1 MVPPPVLEDRRL
13 RDLPQSGRGYGL
25 VLLLVGGSIIL
36 RMAAASSD
44 VTLFVSVLLQ
54 AITLVVAVWIA
65 GARRRAVRAAAYIAA
80 FAATASLV
88 LWIARGDIPVGAIAI
103 VNGLLVSVAP
113 IVIASG
119 LIRELRRERAVDAQT
134 LSGVLAIYLLVGM
147 LFSFVYALIG
157 AVDSDALFAESATPK
172 AADELYFSFVTLC
185 TVGYGDFT
193 PAGDL
198 TRTVAI
204 AEMLIGQIYL
214 VTVVSLIV
222 TNLGRRPS

>member
-13 RDLPQSGRGYGL
+13 RDLPHSGRGYGL
-25 VLLLVGGSIIL
+25 VLLLVGSSIIL
-36 RMAAASSD
+36 RMAAGSSD

-65 GARRRAVRAAAYIAA
+65 GARRRAVRVAA
-80 FAATASLV
+80 FIASFAAMASLV
-88 LWIARGDIPVGAIAI
+88 LWIARGDIPVGAIAT

-113 IVIASG
+113 IVIAAG
-119 LIRELRRERAVDAQT
+119 LVRELRRERAVDAQT

-147 LFSFVYALIG
+147 LFSFVYAVIG
-157 AVDSDALFAESATPK
+157 AVDSDALFAESTRPS

-185 TVGYGDFT
+185 TVGFGDLT

-198 TRTVAI
+198 ARTVAI
-204 AEMLIGQIYL
+204 CEMLIGQIYL

-222 TNLGRRPS
+222 ANLGRRPG